1 MTNQTTTQPNLDLN
15 NEDLFEP
22 VEPTET
28 TTPQQTSQLQDVSLE
43 EQAAD
48 TDAEAVSIADTNAA
62 INFYEQFFTDFQ
74 TKEDLRKETLDNIRS
89 ITGLGDKTNTLL
101 SELIDLSVKDTSE
114 EEKFQFVYKVEDF
127 LKEMDDK
134 LQSLPIE
141 LYVQLYVRQ
150 LVTVEE
156 AGDIEKVI
164 HRYDA
169 LKMLAANFYFRIVEE
184 NPEKTAT
191 TNPSMIQ
198 EQSVM
203 NLLSGANEVIRLTL
217 ADVQAVL
224 SRGDS
229 TDNKFLTLELTMRS
243 KIIELFNYLDTISR
257 FKLTIRSH
265 GYFLNIILMAKVYYT
280 VLAEEAQRLKP
291 DDVLITEADE
301 NSYVSVVETAFSNE
315 CYKLGVTLPK

>member
-1 MTNQTTTQPNLDLN
+1 MTNQTTTPSNLDLN

-22 VEPTET
+22 VEPTQN
-28 TTPQQTSQLQDVSLE
+28 TTPQQTSQVQDVSLE
-43 EQAAD
+43 EQSVNA
-48 TDAEAVSIADTNAA
+48 DAEAVTDADMNAA
-62 INFYEQFFTDFQ
+62 INFYEQFFSDFQ

-89 ITGLGDKTNTLL
+89 ITGLGNKTNTLL
-101 SELIDLSVKDTSE
+101 NELIELSVKATSE

-141 LYVQLYVRQ
+141 LYAQLYARQ

-156 AGDIEKVI
+156 AGDIEKTL

-169 LKMLAANFYFRIVEE
+169 LKMLAGNFYFRIVEN

-191 TNPSMIQ
+191 TKASMIL

-203 NLLSGANEVIRLTL
+203 NLLSNASEVIRLTL

-224 SRGDS
+224 SRYDN
-229 TDNKFLTLELTMRS
+229 TENKFLTLELVMRD
-243 KIIELFNYLDTISR
+243 KIIELFNYLYTISQ
-257 FKLTIRSH
+257 FKPAIRSH

-291 DDVLITEADE
+291 DDVLITEAVE
-301 NSYVSVVETAFSNE
+301 NSYVSVVETTFSNE
-315 CYKLGVTLPK
+315 CYKIGVTLPK